1 MLKSEQLTIQIMS
14 VQGGH
19 TDRKYDPTNKNEVR
33 KIKDF
38 IKKKLAEGWTLY
50 GMKAG
55 DKMQEKIMD
64 VDKIDDN
71 KLDRFILAGHEK
83 VSKKLLA
90 PPITGG

>member
-1 MLKSEQLTIQIMS
+1 MQRSEQLTLQVMS
-14 VQGGH
+14 VQGH
-19 TDRKYDPTNKNEVR
+19 TDRKYDPTNKAEVK

-38 IKKKLAEGWTLY
+38 IKKKLAEGWILY
-50 GMKAG
+50 GQKAG

-64 VDKIDDN
+64 ADKIDDS

-90 PPITGG
+90 QTPTGG